1 MNLDRFKYRVWVPEI
16 NNYIYPLEDQKEELA
31 DLPREE
37 LWDSPEQL
45 VADIHNKIE
54 ELQSN
59 KRKVEQCTGLKDAYN
74 TLIYEGDIVR
84 IIPED
89 DEMGIIRWEND
100 IARFV
105 IDNIW
110 DKIQYDFD
118 NWKSTELEVVNNINQ
133 DDYFKQG
140 R

>member
-1 MNLDRFKYRVWVPEI
+1 MNIDRFKYRVYIPEI
-16 NNYIYPLEDQKEELA
+16 NNYIYPLEDQKENLA
-31 DLPREE
+31 DLPHEE
-37 LWDSPEQL
+37 LWDSPEQF
-45 VADIHNKIE
+45 VADIHSKIE

-89 DEMGIIRWEND
+89 DEMGIIKWEND

-118 NWKSTELEVVNNINQ
+118 NWKSTELEVVDNINQ
-133 DDYFKQG
+133 NKDYFK
-140 R
+140 

>member
-1 MNLDRFKYRVWVPEI
+1 MNIDRFKYRIYVPEI
-16 NNYIYPLEDQKEELA
+16 NNYIYPLEDQKEDLA
-31 DLPREE
+31 DLPHEE

-45 VADIHNKIE
+45 VADIHSKIE

-59 KRKVEQCTGLKDAYN
+59 NRKVEQCTGLRDAYN

-100 IARFV
+100 IARF
-105 IDNIW
+105 IINNIW

-133 DDYFKQG
+133 DDYFK
-140 R
+140 

>member
-1 MNLDRFKYRVWVPEI
+1 MNIDRFKYRVYIPEI
-16 NNYIYPLEDQKEELA
+16 NNYIYPLEDQKEDLA
-31 DLPREE
+31 DLPHEE

-45 VADIHNKIE
+45 VADIHSKIE

-59 KRKVEQCTGLKDAYN
+59 NRKVEQCTGLRDAYN

-100 IARFV
+100 IARFI

-133 DDYFKQG
+133 DDYFK
-140 R
+140 

>member
-1 MNLDRFKYRVWVPEI
+1 MNTDRFKYRIYVPEI
-16 NNYIYPLEDQKEELA
+16 NNYIYPLEDQKEDLA
-31 DLPREE
+31 DLPHEE

-45 VADIHNKIE
+45 IADIHNKIE
-54 ELQSN
+54 ELHSN

-118 NWKSTELEVVNNINQ
+118 NWKSTELEVINNINQ
-133 DDYFKQG
+133 DDYFK
-140 R
+140 

>member
-1 MNLDRFKYRVWVPEI
+1 MNIDRFKYRVWVPEI
-16 NNYIYPLEDQKEELA
+16 NNYIYPLEDQKEDLA
-31 DLPREE
+31 DLPHEE

-45 VADIHNKIE
+45 VADIHSKIK
-54 ELQSN
+54 ELQEN
-59 KRKVEQCTGLKDAYN
+59 KRKVEQCTGLRDAYN
-74 TLIYEGDIVR
+74 TLIYEGDIIK

-100 IARFV
+100 MARFV

-133 DDYFKQG
+133 DDYFK
-140 R
+140 